1 MNRQAY
7 VGDGDE
13 KAMHRYDFEGRAAI
27 VTGGAQG
34 IGFATA
40 ERLLNSGAAVSLW
53 DIDAD
58 TLAAAVEALS
68 AIGPTQGIACDVS
81 DWETVRVAMDETLSR
96 YPRVDAMIA
105 NAGRVGIIKPAW
117 EYTLEEWDAL
127 IRADLSGVFY
137 SCKACVP
144 HMLESGY
151 GRIVVVSSIAGMEG
165 ASNNAAYSA
174 AKAGAIG
181 YSKALGKELAKS
193 GILVNCV
200 APSGIDTPFIDDVRG
215 PYMDF
220 VLSRMPIG
228 RLGRAEETASLIC
241 WLASEENSFSA
252 GAVFDSS
259 GGRAVY

>member
-1 MNRQAY
+1 
-7 VGDGDE
+7 
-13 KAMHRYDFEGRAAI
+13 MHKYDFKNRTAV
-27 VTGGAQG
+27 VTGAAQG

-40 ERLLNSGAAVSLW
+40 ERLLNSGASVSLW
-53 DIDAD
+53 DIDRD
-58 TLAAAVEALS
+58 TLAAAVDALS
-68 AIGPTQGIACDVS
+68 VIGPVRGVACDVA
-81 DWETVRVAMDETLSR
+81 DWASVEAAMAETLSHF
-96 YPRVDAMIA
+96 PKVDVMIA
-105 NAGRVGIIKPAW
+105 NAGLVGIIKPAW
-117 EYTLEEWDAL
+117 EYELAEWDGL
-127 IRADLSGVFY
+127 IQADLSGVFY

-144 HMLESGY
+144 HMLENEY
-151 GRIVVVSSIAGMEG
+151 GRIVVVSSIAGLEG
-165 ASNNAAYSA
+165 APNNAAYSA

-181 YSKALGKELAKS
+181 YTKALGKELAKS
-193 GILVNCV
+193 GVLVNSV

-228 RLGRAEETASLIC
+228 RLGRAEETASMIC